1 MKYLK
6 TYNEAYLD
14 DEDEKVAKERSEK
27 FEDEVRQ
34 KRTKELEEGNK
45 KLEEKYPELK
55 TIVEEF
61 SKFIENN
68 WKNMDESTIKKFGEL
83 MDEMTE
89 TEGFKEAMV
98 VLRKIVKEVGILK
111 SLKMIKNLI
120 STVKM
125 VIKTHRKVRKI
136 LSEGEKY
143 NLCANKDSCSI
154 ITNPPEEDDD
164 FAELEEVIEKIK
176 NALTPKNLMNILSGK
191 TDELE
196 LEYKKMNGDSAKGEI
211 KDVKLKDDGSIEV
224 SIENDNIGIIKKDI
238 TEIISVGDD
247 DNQDVEIKELTKK
260 LSDLKTKNPDN
271 IKKISNFTNFI
282 SNDNNKDK
290 IDNIYKIIGI

>member
-27 FEDEVRQ
+27 IEDEVRQ

-125 VIKTHRKVRKI
+125 CIKIHRKVRKI

-154 ITNPPEEDDD
+154 IANPPEEDDD

-211 KDVKLKDDGSIEV
+211 KDVEIKDDGSIEEV
-224 SIENDNIGIIKKDI
+224 WTGNYIFENNWQSFRTKVD
-238 TEIISVGDD
+238 
-247 DNQDVEIKELTKK
+247 KK
-260 LSDLKTKNPDN
+260 LELISSEKEIAEKKVKVA
-271 IKKISNFTNFI
+271 IKVVDIFGNDTIKVMEVKI
-282 SNDNNKDK
+282 
-290 IDNIYKIIGI
+290 